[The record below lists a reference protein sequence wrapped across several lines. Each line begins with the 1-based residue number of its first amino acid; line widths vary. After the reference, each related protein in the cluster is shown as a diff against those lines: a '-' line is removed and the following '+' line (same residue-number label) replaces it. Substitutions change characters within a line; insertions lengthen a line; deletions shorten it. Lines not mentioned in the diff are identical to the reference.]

1 MYSGWKNE
9 VFFIFRMKKEKKI
22 IQIFLRGRKCVFLGE
37 FKKIIIFQGKEVGIY
52 LQFGFISS
60 LDKKMEKKELYI
72 VCRLERKIFCWK
84 REKFI
89 CSLQEKGRNL
99 SVLRV
104 V

>member
-60 LDKKMEKKELYI
+60 LDKKIKKKKSYI
-72 VCRLERKIFCWK
+72 QFVDQ
-84 REKFI
+84 REKFFVGR
-89 CSLQEKGRNL
+89 GRNL
-99 SVLRV
+99 YV
-104 V
+104 VYRKKEEI

>member
-60 LDKKMEKKELYI
+60 LDKKIKKKKKKSYI
-72 VCRLERKIFCWK
+72 QFVDQ
-84 REKFI
+84 REKFFFV
-89 CSLQEKGRNL
+89 G
-99 SVLRV
+99 
-104 V
+104 

>member
-60 LDKKMEKKELYI
+60 LDKKIKKKKKF
-72 VCRLERKIFCWK
+72 VDQ
-84 REKFI
+84 REKFFFVGR
-89 CSLQEKGRNL
+89 GRNL
-99 SVLRV
+99 YV
-104 V
+104 VYRKKEEI